1 MSVIRRVGL
10 AIAGVTTVMAS
21 TASAQAAHVVRMI
34 ADPANH
40 VYRFEPAEVVA
51 APGDVLVFQA
61 VSGAPHSVVFE
72 SEGLSPGVR
81 GAFNNAMP
89 ARSGDLS
96 STLITASGREY
107 RMTVPQVPPGT
118 YPYYCLPHR
127 AYDMRGVLRIK

>member
-21 TASAQAAHVVRMI
+21 AASAQAAHVVRMI

-40 VYRFEPAEVVA
+40 AYRFEPAEVVA

-127 AYDMRGVLRIK
+127 AYDMRGVLRVK

>member
-21 TASAQAAHVVRMI
+21 TASARAAHVGRMI

-127 AYDMRGVLRIK
+127 AYDMRGVLRVK

>member
-21 TASAQAAHVVRMI
+21 AASAQAAHVVRMI

-127 AYDMRGVLRIK
+127 AYDMRGVLRVK